1 MTIYPSHDP
10 ASQAERMR
18 YPAWCSLLLFTLQKQ
33 MLRSLVQLMLLIF
46 SLLAYGQAS
55 AACNIS
61 FTAAAG
67 GQVTF
72 EAANSQY
79 AGQPA
84 RYKYSFSAADS
95 TNCGNADVFGL
106 SNADGSSNSN
116 NTGVTTSAGIML
128 QSSAKGSNNMFVH
141 STNNGGPND
150 FSAFYYSIP
159 AGLSNTTDTFQFY
172 DGNVVLQT
180 ATVTIPAATP
190 GAPTGVTA
198 TAGNAQASVAFTAPA
213 SDGGSA
219 ILDYTVTSSPGGFT
233 ATGAA
238 SPLNVTGLTN
248 GQAYTFTVTARNAN
262 GSGTA
267 SSASTAVTPKATQT
281 ITFNPP
287 GAQTFGTTP
296 TLTATA
302 SSGLTPTFTSTTT
315 GVCTITSGG
324 ALTFVTAGSC
334 TINADQAGNA
344 AFSAAATVPQTF
356 TVNAI
361 APGAPTAAAGTAG
374 DTQVSV
380 AFTAPAS
387 NGGSAILD
395 YTVTASPGG
404 ATATGAASP
413 LNVTGLLNG
422 TAYTFTVTARNSA
435 GSGSAST
442 ASSAVTPKAPQTIT
456 FNPPGAQ
463 TFGTTPTLTATAS
476 SGLTPTF
483 TSTTTGVCTITSGGA
498 LTFVTAGSCTINADQ
513 AGNAAFSAAATVP
526 QTFTVNAIVPGAP
539 TAAVGTPGDTQVSV
553 AFTAPASNG
562 GSAILDYTV
571 TASPG
576 GATATG
582 AASPLNVTGLLN
594 GTAYTFTVTA
604 RNSAGSGS
612 ASTASSAVTPKAAQ
626 TITFNPP
633 GAQTFGTTPTLTAT
647 ASSTLAVSFTSTTTG
662 VCTVTSG
669 GALTFVTAGSCT
681 INADQAGNGTY
692 LAATT
697 VGRTFA
703 VNATVPGAPTG
714 AVGTAG
720 GGQVSVAFTA
730 PAYNGGSAVTG
741 YTVTASPGG
750 ANVSG
755 ATSPLVVTGLTNG
768 TPYTFT
774 VTATNLAGTGTA
786 STASTAVT
794 PKAAQTITFNPPGG
808 QAFGTTPTLSAT
820 ASSGLIPTFTSS
832 TTGVCTITSG
842 GALTFV
848 TTGTCII
855 NADQAGDGT
864 YGVATTISRTF
875 AVNPVVP
882 GAPTGAVG
890 TAGAAQVSVA
900 FTAPVFNGGSAIT
913 GYTVTASPGGASV
926 SGATSPL
933 VVTGLTNGTPYTFTV
948 TATNLA
954 GTGAASTA
962 STAVTP
968 KAPQTITFGNPGTQT
983 LGTALTLTASA
994 SSGLTVTFTSSTPG
1008 VCSVTPGGVVSSI
1021 SAGVCTINVNQ
1032 AGNTNFAAAA
1042 TATQSFTISP
1052 LPVGVLTF
1060 AKPGAALV
1068 TMGSSFTNVATST
1081 LSGGG
1086 FGAISYS
1093 SSNNAV
1099 ATVNAAGVVTP
1110 VSPGSSTITATQA
1123 AVPGVN
1129 DQATQTY
1136 TLTVAPLPVGI
1147 LSFTTPNAATVVMG
1161 GTLTNPATS
1170 TLTGGSY
1177 GAISYSSSNTAVATV
1192 SANGA
1197 ITTVSAGTSTI
1208 TATQAAV
1215 AGVNA
1220 QATQTYVLT
1229 VGKNAQATLR
1239 VVSDKSSI
1247 FKVTGTATLTT
1258 TGGSG
1263 TGAISTAVTTGTC
1276 SVAGNVVTAGSV
1288 AETCVVT
1295 VTKAADAN
1303 YSAATATVSIQI
1315 LSMATSSVTLAS
1327 SSLNPML
1334 GQSVN
1339 LTATVNPGAATGTAS
1354 FMDGTTLIAKVNLS
1368 AGAASLT
1375 TSTLAVGSHN
1385 LTVVYSG
1392 DANLASS
1399 TSGAIVVNVNARPD
1413 PVSNPLVKQ
1422 NIVSQA
1428 TTTQRFTVAQM
1439 SNIYNHVQILHSD
1452 FNIRNRFGAG
1462 LNVPYLDTLRLV
1474 GGKILDNFSGTQEKD
1489 VLAGEFGTVKTA
1501 ENQRRARAPFA
1512 QDGTAHQK
1520 EKRIAKDE
1528 EADQEPV
1535 ISDDVPRI
1543 AGMPAGFWTA
1553 GNIDVGSLDAQDGS
1567 RTKFSSAGLTLG
1579 MDVMVNSK
1587 LIAGGSLGY
1596 AKDNATFDNL
1606 GSESKAKQWSGSL
1619 YATYKPEKHWFVDG
1633 VLGAGHVTYD
1643 NRRWDS
1649 NNNVL
1654 LSGDRKG
1661 KIIYGSMSLT
1671 RELILQQFRVHP
1683 FGRVDV
1689 INVKLDSYS
1698 EQGSPMA
1705 LTFKDSSFTNSTVT
1719 GGVDIFKDYFF
1730 ASGQV
1735 TPSLK
1740 LQLSHRTSGDINQ
1753 SVYYSDTGVNGPTY
1767 NAIVTGIP
1775 EDVQSLGLGL
1785 NFKNRRGFQANF
1797 AWLGSMGANAY
1808 RANSFRLDLRF
1819 GF

>member
-1 MTIYPSHDP
+1 MTP
-10 ASQAERMR
+10 AKTAQTIT
-18 YPAWCSLLLFTLQKQ
+18 FTNPGTKNFGTTPTL
-33 MLRSLVQLMLLIF
+33 S
-46 SLLAYGQAS
+46 AS
-55 AACNIS
+55 ATSSLA
-61 FTAAAG
+61 
-67 GQVTF
+67 VTF
-72 EAANSQY
+72 TSATTSVCTITTGGTLTFITGGSCTINAD
-79 AGQPA
+79 QPGDA
-84 RYKYSFSAADS
+84 TYSAAPQVS
-95 TNCGNADVFGL
+95 
-106 SNADGSSNSN
+106 
-116 NTGVTTSAGIML
+116 
-128 QSSAKGSNNMFVH
+128 Q
-141 STNNGGPND
+141 
-150 FSAFYYSIP
+150 
-159 AGLSNTTDTFQFY
+159 TFT
-172 DGNVVLQT
+172 VAT
-180 ATVTIPAATP
+180 AP
-190 GAPTGVTA
+190 GAPTSPVG
-198 TAGNAQASVAFTAPA
+198 TAGSGQVSVAFTAPA
-213 SDGGSA
+213 SNGGSA
-219 ILDYTVTSSPGGFT
+219 ITSYTVTVNPGG
-233 ATGAA
+233 ATVSGPA
-238 SPLNVTGLTN
+238 SPINVTGLTN
-248 GQAYTFTVTARNAN
+248 GQAYTFTVTATNSA
-262 GSGTA
+262 GTSTA
-267 SSASTAVTPKATQT
+267 SVTSAAVTPIATQT

-287 GAQTFGTTP
+287 GAKTFGTTP

-302 SSGLTPTFTSTTT
+302 SSTL
-315 GVCTITSGG
+315 
-324 ALTFVTAGSC
+324 
-334 TINADQAGNA
+334 
-344 AFSAAATVPQTF
+344 
-356 TVNAI
+356 
-361 APGAPTAAAGTAG
+361 
-374 DTQVSV
+374 
-380 AFTAPAS
+380 
-387 NGGSAILD
+387 
-395 YTVTASPGG
+395 
-404 ATATGAASP
+404 
-413 LNVTGLLNG
+413 
-422 TAYTFTVTARNSA
+422 
-435 GSGSAST
+435 
-442 ASSAVTPKAPQTIT
+442 AV
-456 FNPPGAQ
+456 
-463 TFGTTPTLTATAS
+463 
-476 SGLTPTF
+476 TF

-539 TAAVGTPGDTQVSV
+539 TAVVATAGAGQASV
-553 AFTAPASNG
+553 AFTAPVSTG
-562 GSAILDYTV
+562 GSAIIDYTV
-571 TASPG
+571 TSSPG
-576 GATATG
+576 GFSATG
-582 AASPLNVTGLLN
+582 AASPLNVNGLAN
-594 GTAYTFTVTA
+594 GTPYTFTVTA

-612 ASTASSAVTPKAAQ
+612 ASTASATVTPKAAQ
-626 TITFNPP
+626 N
-633 GAQTFGTTPTLTAT
+633 
-647 ASSTLAVSFTSTTTG
+647 
-662 VCTVTSG
+662 
-669 GALTFVTAGSCT
+669 
-681 INADQAGNGTY
+681 
-692 LAATT
+692 
-697 VGRTFA
+697 
-703 VNATVPGAPTG
+703 
-714 AVGTAG
+714 
-720 GGQVSVAFTA
+720 
-730 PAYNGGSAVTG
+730 
-741 YTVTASPGG
+741 
-750 ANVSG
+750 
-755 ATSPLVVTGLTNG
+755 
-768 TPYTFT
+768 
-774 VTATNLAGTGTA
+774 
-786 STASTAVT
+786 
-794 PKAAQTITFNPPGG
+794 ITFNPPGG

-820 ASSGLIPTFTSS
+820 ASSGLIPTFTST
-832 TTGVCTITSG
+832 TTGVCNITSG
-842 GALTFV
+842 SALTFV
-848 TTGTCII
+848 TTGTCTI
-855 NADQAGDGT
+855 NADQAGDST
-864 YGVATTISRTF
+864 YGAATTVSRTF

-882 GAPTGAVG
+882 GAPTSVVG
-890 TAGAAQVSVA
+890 TAGTAQVSVA
-900 FTAPVFNGGSAIT
+900 FTGPVFNGGSAIT

-926 SGATSPL
+926 SGATGPL

-962 STAVTP
+962 SAAVTP
-968 KAPQTITFGNPGTQT
+968 KAPQTITFANPGTQT
-983 LGTALTLTASA
+983 LGTALTLIASA

-1008 VCSVTPGGVVSSI
+1008 VCSVTPGGVVTYTSTGTC
-1021 SAGVCTINVNQ
+1021 AVNADQ
-1032 AGNTNFAAAA
+1032 AGNGFYLAAN
-1042 TATQSFTISP
+1042 TANQSFTVNPPPS
-1052 LPVGVLTF
+1052 GVLTF
-1060 AKPGAALV
+1060 ATPTSVSVMLGNTL
-1068 TMGSSFTNVATST
+1068 TNVATST
-1081 LSGGG
+1081 LTGGSY
-1086 FGAISYS
+1086 GAISYS
-1093 SSNNAV
+1093 SSNPAV
-1099 ATVNAAGVVTP
+1099 ATVSATGVVTP
-1110 VSPGSSTITATQA
+1110 VSAGSSTITATQA
-1123 AVPGVN
+1123 AVTGVN
-1129 DQATQTY
+1129 AQATQTY
-1136 TLTVAPLPVGI
+1136 TLTVTPLSVGV
-1147 LSFTTPNAATVVMG
+1147 LTFATPTSASVMLGNTFTNK
-1161 GTLTNPATS
+1161 ATS
-1170 TLTGGSY
+1170 TLTGGSYGAISYSSSNPAVATVSATGVVTPVSAGSSTITATQAAVTGVNAQVTQTYNLTVTPLSVGVLTFATPTSASVMLGNTLTNVATSTLSGGSY

-1192 SANGA
+1192 SAAGVV
-1197 ITTVSAGTSTI
+1197 TPVTAGTAVI

-1215 AGVNA
+1215 TGVNA

-1263 TGAISTAVTTGTC
+1263 TGTISTAVTTGTC

-1288 AETCVVT
+1288 AETCVIT

-1303 YSAATATVSIQI
+1303 YSAVTATVSIQV
-1315 LSMATSSVTLAS
+1315 LNMATSSVTLAS

-1339 LTATVNPGAATGTAS
+1339 LTATVNPGAATGSAS

-1368 AGAASLT
+1368 AGVASLT
-1375 TSTLAVGSHN
+1375 TSTLAVGSHS

-1439 SNIYNHVQILHSD
+1439 TNIYNHVQILHND
-1452 FNIRNRFGAG
+1452 FSIRNRFGAG

-1520 EKRIAKDE
+1520 EKRIAKDD

-1619 YATYKPEKHWFVDG
+1619 YATYKPEKHWFIDG

-1753 SVYYSDTGVNGPTY
+1753 SVYYSDMGVNGPTY

>member
-1 MTIYPSHDP
+1 MTIYPSHDL

-612 ASTASSAVTPKAAQ
+612 ASTASTAVTPKAAQ

-647 ASSTLAVSFTSTTTG
+647 ASSTLAVTFTSTTTG

-774 VTATNLAGTGTA
+774 VTATNLAGTGAA

-848 TTGTCII
+848 TTGTCTI

-1060 AKPGAALV
+1060 AKPGSALV

-1086 FGAISYS
+1086 FGTISYS

-1276 SVAGNVVTAGSV
+1276 SVAGNVVTAGNV
-1288 AETCVVT
+1288 AETCVIT

-1303 YSAATATVSIQI
+1303 YSAATATISIQI

-1520 EKRIAKDE
+1520 EKRIAKDD

-1619 YATYKPEKHWFVDG
+1619 YATYKPEKHWFIDG

-1661 KIIYGSMSLT
+1661 KIIYGSLSLT

-1753 SVYYSDTGVNGPTY
+1753 SVYYSDMGVNGPTY

>member
-1 MTIYPSHDP
+1 
-10 ASQAERMR
+10 
-18 YPAWCSLLLFTLQKQ
+18 
-33 MLRSLVQLMLLIF
+33 
-46 SLLAYGQAS
+46 
-55 AACNIS
+55 
-61 FTAAAG
+61 
-67 GQVTF
+67 
-72 EAANSQY
+72 
-79 AGQPA
+79 
-84 RYKYSFSAADS
+84 
-95 TNCGNADVFGL
+95 
-106 SNADGSSNSN
+106 
-116 NTGVTTSAGIML
+116 
-128 QSSAKGSNNMFVH
+128 
-141 STNNGGPND
+141 
-150 FSAFYYSIP
+150 
-159 AGLSNTTDTFQFY
+159 
-172 DGNVVLQT
+172 
-180 ATVTIPAATP
+180 
-190 GAPTGVTA
+190 
-198 TAGNAQASVAFTAPA
+198 
-213 SDGGSA
+213 
-219 ILDYTVTSSPGGFT
+219 
-233 ATGAA
+233 
-238 SPLNVTGLTN
+238 
-248 GQAYTFTVTARNAN
+248 
-262 GSGTA
+262 
-267 SSASTAVTPKATQT
+267 
-281 ITFNPP
+281 
-287 GAQTFGTTP
+287 
-296 TLTATA
+296 
-302 SSGLTPTFTSTTT
+302 
-315 GVCTITSGG
+315 
-324 ALTFVTAGSC
+324 
-334 TINADQAGNA
+334 
-344 AFSAAATVPQTF
+344 
-356 TVNAI
+356 
-361 APGAPTAAAGTAG
+361 
-374 DTQVSV
+374 
-380 AFTAPAS
+380 
-387 NGGSAILD
+387 
-395 YTVTASPGG
+395 
-404 ATATGAASP
+404 
-413 LNVTGLLNG
+413 
-422 TAYTFTVTARNSA
+422 
-435 GSGSAST
+435 
-442 ASSAVTPKAPQTIT
+442 
-456 FNPPGAQ
+456 
-463 TFGTTPTLTATAS
+463 
-476 SGLTPTF
+476 
-483 TSTTTGVCTITSGGA
+483 
-498 LTFVTAGSCTINADQ
+498 
-513 AGNAAFSAAATVP
+513 
-526 QTFTVNAIVPGAP
+526 
-539 TAAVGTPGDTQVSV
+539 
-553 AFTAPASNG
+553 
-562 GSAILDYTV
+562 
-571 TASPG
+571 
-576 GATATG
+576 
-582 AASPLNVTGLLN
+582 
-594 GTAYTFTVTA
+594 
-604 RNSAGSGS
+604 
-612 ASTASSAVTPKAAQ
+612 
-626 TITFNPP
+626 
-633 GAQTFGTTPTLTAT
+633 
-647 ASSTLAVSFTSTTTG
+647 
-662 VCTVTSG
+662 
-669 GALTFVTAGSCT
+669 
-681 INADQAGNGTY
+681 
-692 LAATT
+692 
-697 VGRTFA
+697 
-703 VNATVPGAPTG
+703 
-714 AVGTAG
+714 
-720 GGQVSVAFTA
+720 
-730 PAYNGGSAVTG
+730 
-741 YTVTASPGG
+741 
-750 ANVSG
+750 
-755 ATSPLVVTGLTNG
+755 
-768 TPYTFT
+768 
-774 VTATNLAGTGTA
+774 
-786 STASTAVT
+786 
-794 PKAAQTITFNPPGG
+794 
-808 QAFGTTPTLSAT
+808 
-820 ASSGLIPTFTSS
+820 
-832 TTGVCTITSG
+832 
-842 GALTFV
+842 LTFV
-848 TTGTCII
+848 TTGTCTI

-864 YGVATTISRTF
+864 YGAATTISRTF

-1060 AKPGAALV
+1060 AKPGSALV

-1086 FGAISYS
+1086 FGTISYS

-1276 SVAGNVVTAGSV
+1276 SVAGNVVTAGNV
-1288 AETCVVT
+1288 AETCVIT

-1303 YSAATATVSIQI
+1303 YSAATATISIQI

-1520 EKRIAKDE
+1520 EKRIAKDD

-1619 YATYKPEKHWFVDG
+1619 YATYKPEKHWFIDG

-1753 SVYYSDTGVNGPTY
+1753 SVYYSDMGVNGPTY

>member
-1 MTIYPSHDP
+1 
-10 ASQAERMR
+10 
-18 YPAWCSLLLFTLQKQ
+18 
-33 MLRSLVQLMLLIF
+33 
-46 SLLAYGQAS
+46 
-55 AACNIS
+55 
-61 FTAAAG
+61 
-67 GQVTF
+67 
-72 EAANSQY
+72 
-79 AGQPA
+79 
-84 RYKYSFSAADS
+84 
-95 TNCGNADVFGL
+95 
-106 SNADGSSNSN
+106 
-116 NTGVTTSAGIML
+116 
-128 QSSAKGSNNMFVH
+128 
-141 STNNGGPND
+141 
-150 FSAFYYSIP
+150 
-159 AGLSNTTDTFQFY
+159 
-172 DGNVVLQT
+172 
-180 ATVTIPAATP
+180 
-190 GAPTGVTA
+190 
-198 TAGNAQASVAFTAPA
+198 
-213 SDGGSA
+213 
-219 ILDYTVTSSPGGFT
+219 
-233 ATGAA
+233 
-238 SPLNVTGLTN
+238 
-248 GQAYTFTVTARNAN
+248 
-262 GSGTA
+262 
-267 SSASTAVTPKATQT
+267 
-281 ITFNPP
+281 
-287 GAQTFGTTP
+287 
-296 TLTATA
+296 
-302 SSGLTPTFTSTTT
+302 
-315 GVCTITSGG
+315 
-324 ALTFVTAGSC
+324 LTFVTAGSC

-612 ASTASSAVTPKAAQ
+612 ASTASTAVTPKAAQ

-647 ASSTLAVSFTSTTTG
+647 ASSTLAVTFTSTTTG

-774 VTATNLAGTGTA
+774 VTATNLAGTGAA

-848 TTGTCII
+848 TTGTCTI

-1060 AKPGAALV
+1060 AKPGSALV

-1086 FGAISYS
+1086 FGTISYS

-1276 SVAGNVVTAGSV
+1276 SVAGNVVTAGNV
-1288 AETCVVT
+1288 AETCVIT

-1303 YSAATATVSIQI
+1303 YSAATATISIQI

-1520 EKRIAKDE
+1520 EKRIAKDD

-1619 YATYKPEKHWFVDG
+1619 YATYKPEKHWFIDG

-1661 KIIYGSMSLT
+1661 KIIYGSLSLT

-1753 SVYYSDTGVNGPTY
+1753 SVYYSDMGVNGPTY

>member
-1 MTIYPSHDP
+1 MTP
-10 ASQAERMR
+10 AKTAQTIT
-18 YPAWCSLLLFTLQKQ
+18 FTNPGTKNFGTTPTL
-33 MLRSLVQLMLLIF
+33 S
-46 SLLAYGQAS
+46 AS
-55 AACNIS
+55 ATSSLA
-61 FTAAAG
+61 
-67 GQVTF
+67 VTF
-72 EAANSQY
+72 TSATTSVCTITTGGTLTFITGGSCTINAD
-79 AGQPA
+79 QPGDA
-84 RYKYSFSAADS
+84 TYSAAPQVS
-95 TNCGNADVFGL
+95 
-106 SNADGSSNSN
+106 
-116 NTGVTTSAGIML
+116 
-128 QSSAKGSNNMFVH
+128 Q
-141 STNNGGPND
+141 
-150 FSAFYYSIP
+150 
-159 AGLSNTTDTFQFY
+159 TFT
-172 DGNVVLQT
+172 VAT
-180 ATVTIPAATP
+180 AP
-190 GAPTGVTA
+190 GAPTSPVG
-198 TAGNAQASVAFTAPA
+198 TAGSGQVSVAFTAPA
-213 SDGGSA
+213 SNGGSA
-219 ILDYTVTSSPGGFT
+219 ITSYTVTVNPGG
-233 ATGAA
+233 ATVSGPA
-238 SPLNVTGLTN
+238 SPINVTGLTN
-248 GQAYTFTVTARNAN
+248 GQAYTFTVTATNSA
-262 GSGTA
+262 GTSTA
-267 SSASTAVTPKATQT
+267 SVTSAAVTPIATQT

-287 GAQTFGTTP
+287 GAKTFGTTP

-302 SSGLTPTFTSTTT
+302 SSTL
-315 GVCTITSGG
+315 
-324 ALTFVTAGSC
+324 
-334 TINADQAGNA
+334 
-344 AFSAAATVPQTF
+344 
-356 TVNAI
+356 
-361 APGAPTAAAGTAG
+361 
-374 DTQVSV
+374 
-380 AFTAPAS
+380 
-387 NGGSAILD
+387 
-395 YTVTASPGG
+395 
-404 ATATGAASP
+404 
-413 LNVTGLLNG
+413 
-422 TAYTFTVTARNSA
+422 
-435 GSGSAST
+435 
-442 ASSAVTPKAPQTIT
+442 AV
-456 FNPPGAQ
+456 
-463 TFGTTPTLTATAS
+463 
-476 SGLTPTF
+476 TF

-539 TAAVGTPGDTQVSV
+539 TAVVATAGAGQASV
-553 AFTAPASNG
+553 AFTAPVSTG
-562 GSAILDYTV
+562 GSAIIDYTV
-571 TASPG
+571 TSSPG
-576 GATATG
+576 GFSATG
-582 AASPLNVTGLLN
+582 AASPLNVNGLAN
-594 GTAYTFTVTA
+594 GTPYTFTVTA

-612 ASTASSAVTPKAAQ
+612 ASTASATVTPKAAQ
-626 TITFNPP
+626 N
-633 GAQTFGTTPTLTAT
+633 
-647 ASSTLAVSFTSTTTG
+647 
-662 VCTVTSG
+662 
-669 GALTFVTAGSCT
+669 
-681 INADQAGNGTY
+681 
-692 LAATT
+692 
-697 VGRTFA
+697 
-703 VNATVPGAPTG
+703 
-714 AVGTAG
+714 
-720 GGQVSVAFTA
+720 
-730 PAYNGGSAVTG
+730 
-741 YTVTASPGG
+741 
-750 ANVSG
+750 
-755 ATSPLVVTGLTNG
+755 
-768 TPYTFT
+768 
-774 VTATNLAGTGTA
+774 
-786 STASTAVT
+786 
-794 PKAAQTITFNPPGG
+794 ITFNPPGG

-820 ASSGLIPTFTSS
+820 ASSGLIPTFTST
-832 TTGVCTITSG
+832 TTGVCNITSG
-842 GALTFV
+842 SALTFV
-848 TTGTCII
+848 TTGTCTI
-855 NADQAGDGT
+855 NADQAGDST
-864 YGVATTISRTF
+864 YGAATTVSRTF

-882 GAPTGAVG
+882 GAPTSVVG
-890 TAGAAQVSVA
+890 TAGTAQVSVA
-900 FTAPVFNGGSAIT
+900 FTGPVFNGGSAIT

-926 SGATSPL
+926 SGATGPL

-962 STAVTP
+962 SAAVTP
-968 KAPQTITFGNPGTQT
+968 KAPQTITFANPGTQT
-983 LGTALTLTASA
+983 LGTALTLIASA

-1008 VCSVTPGGVVSSI
+1008 VCSVTPGGVVTYTSTGTC
-1021 SAGVCTINVNQ
+1021 AVNADQ
-1032 AGNTNFAAAA
+1032 AGNGFYLAAN
-1042 TATQSFTISP
+1042 TANQSFTVNPPPS
-1052 LPVGVLTF
+1052 GVLTF
-1060 AKPGAALV
+1060 ATP
-1068 TMGSSFTNVATST
+1068 TS
-1081 LSGGG
+1081 
-1086 FGAISYS
+1086 
-1093 SSNNAV
+1093 
-1099 ATVNAAGVVTP
+1099 
-1110 VSPGSSTITATQA
+1110 VS
-1123 AVPGVN
+1123 
-1129 DQATQTY
+1129 
-1136 TLTVAPLPVGI
+1136 
-1147 LSFTTPNAATVVMG
+1147 VMLG
-1161 GTLTNPATS
+1161 NTLTNVATS

-1177 GAISYSSSNTAVATV
+1177 GAISYSSSNPAVATV
-1192 SANGA
+1192 SATGVV
-1197 ITTVSAGTSTI
+1197 TPVSAGSSTI

-1215 AGVNA
+1215 TGVNA

-1263 TGAISTAVTTGTC
+1263 TGTISTAVTTGTC

-1288 AETCVVT
+1288 AETCVIT

-1303 YSAATATVSIQI
+1303 YSAVTATVSIQV
-1315 LSMATSSVTLAS
+1315 LNMATSSVTLAS

-1339 LTATVNPGAATGTAS
+1339 LTATVNPGAATGSAS

-1368 AGAASLT
+1368 AGVASLT
-1375 TSTLAVGSHN
+1375 TSTLAVGSHS

-1439 SNIYNHVQILHSD
+1439 TNIYNHVQILHND
-1452 FNIRNRFGAG
+1452 FSIRNRFGAG

-1520 EKRIAKDE
+1520 EKRIAKDD

-1619 YATYKPEKHWFVDG
+1619 YATYKPEKHWFIDG

-1753 SVYYSDTGVNGPTY
+1753 SVYYSDMGVNGPTY